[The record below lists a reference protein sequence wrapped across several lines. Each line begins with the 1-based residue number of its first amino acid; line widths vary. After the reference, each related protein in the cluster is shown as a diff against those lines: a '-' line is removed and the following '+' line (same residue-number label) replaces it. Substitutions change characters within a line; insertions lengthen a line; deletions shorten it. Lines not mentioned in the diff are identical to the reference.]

1 MVRKALA
8 KWEAWGRDAEWR
20 AAEHEAYEYR
30 DKLEETASTAEFAR
44 QMQQQSALYSQ
55 LQNATYPAWTS
66 QSPREIRLEFARE
79 LVRKLAEIPRETWDE
94 MEPAAIITSMLM
106 TEAMAGELDAAQTQ
120 TLPSVSTTQVAGDAT
135 AVLNLSGLLGGL
147 LP

>member
-20 AAEHEAYEYR
+20 AAEHEAYEYL
-30 DKLEETASTAEFAR
+30 DKLEETASTAEFAC

-55 LQNATYPAWTS
+55 LQSATYPAWAR

-106 TEAMAGELDAAQTQ
+106 TEAMAGELDAAPQQ
-120 TLPSVSTTQVAGDAT
+120 ALPSVNVSSITAGAIS
-135 AVLNLSGLLGGL
+135 AANLGTFGGL
-147 LP
+147 IP